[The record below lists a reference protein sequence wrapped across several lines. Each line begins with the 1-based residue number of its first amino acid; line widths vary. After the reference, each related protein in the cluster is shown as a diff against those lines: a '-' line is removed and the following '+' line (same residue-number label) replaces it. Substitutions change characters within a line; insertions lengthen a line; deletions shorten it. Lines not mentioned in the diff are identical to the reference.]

1 MRCLLALFSALFLAA
16 LAAAPVPAQTLR
28 DRLEGGAAM
37 LRDGAGRV
45 IDNVDR
51 SVEGSI
57 DLLTDEATP
66 QETRAELD
74 RMAFAT
80 LERLLAEQQA
90 SRDLFD
96 RSAGYAVFDTRRVAA
111 LGLAAGVG
119 RGVAVSLATGE
130 RIYMNM
136 GTGGVGFSLGFGGFE
151 TQVVMLFQSDRVFDE
166 FVTRGFDAT
175 AEAGSMFGE
184 GEARTTARFSD
195 GRSIFYLT
203 NQGWKVSASAA
214 GTRYWVDVD
223 LN

>member
-1 MRCLLALFSALFLAA
+1 MPRHLKLSLAVLVAV
-16 LAAAPVPAQTLR
+16 AAAAPAQTLR
-28 DRLEGGAAM
+28 ERVEGGAAM

-66 QETRAELD
+66 EETRAELD

-80 LERLLAEQQA
+80 LERLLVEQPEA
-90 SRDLFD
+90 RDLFD
-96 RSAGYAVFDTRRVAA
+96 RSAGYAVFDTRRLAA

-119 RGVAVSLATGE
+119 RGVAVSLTTGD

-136 GTGGVGFSLGFGGFE
+136 GSGGVGFSLGLGGFE
-151 TQVVMLFQSDRVFDE
+151 TQVVMLFQTDRVFED

-175 AEAGSMFGE
+175 AEAGSMFGDD
-184 GEARTTARFSD
+184 EARATAKFAD
-195 GRSIFYLT
+195 GKSIFYLT
-203 NQGWKVSASAA
+203 NRGWKVSASAA
-214 GTRYWVDVD
+214 GTRYWVDLD

>member
-1 MRCLLALFSALFLAA
+1 MPRHLKLSLAVLVAV
-16 LAAAPVPAQTLR
+16 AAAAPAQTLR
-28 DRLEGGAAM
+28 ERVEGGAAM

-66 QETRAELD
+66 EETRAELD

-80 LERLLAEQQA
+80 LERLLVEQPEA
-90 SRDLFD
+90 RDLFD
-96 RSAGYAVFDTRRVAA
+96 RSAGYAVFDTRRLAA

-119 RGVAVSLATGE
+119 RGVAVSLTTGD

-136 GTGGVGFSLGFGGFE
+136 GSGGVGFSLGLGGFE
-151 TQVVMLFQSDRVFDE
+151 TQVVMLFQTDRVFED

-175 AEAGSMFGE
+175 AEAGSMFGDD
-184 GEARTTARFSD
+184 EARATAKFAD
-195 GRSIFYLT
+195 GKSIFYLT
-203 NQGWKVSASAA
+203 NRGWKVSASAA
-214 GTRYWVDVD
+214 GTRYWVDLD
-223 LN
+223 LD